1 MIFIGPT
8 PPAGPLQPF
17 LQQFVDTIRRS
28 MIPVVSKDEAAARIL
43 LQSPNGSVY
52 SITVSNLGIVT
63 ATLNDGKSRV

>member
-1 MIFIGPT
+1 MIFNGPI

-17 LQQFVDTIRRS
+17 LQQFVDTVRRS
-28 MIPVVSKDEAAARIL
+28 LIPAVSKDEATPRIL

-52 SITVSNLGIVT
+52 SITVNDLGIVT